1 METSGLW
8 RLIFG
13 LQHRRVSFREAS
25 KAQNPRRVLFKDSWK
40 AQNLRKVSFR
50 DALGSLGA
58 ENETWH
64 SEHLGGLGSEIFQTG
79 TKTYHLDHLGGLR
92 RRMIQ
97 KGAKTDHMERGPKWS
112 KIFPHALGVA
122 FAPPLFYCLLLWP
135 LLPRP
140 CFCPLLWLRC
150 PGLASCGLRLRRG
163 FRAALAS
170 SRLLG

>member
-1 METSGLW
+1 M
-8 RLIFG
+8 
-13 LQHRRVSFREAS
+13 SFREAS

-79 TKTYHLDHLGGLR
+79 TKTDPLDHLGGLG

-97 KGAKTDHMERGPKWS
+97 NGAKTDHMEQPSG
-112 KIFPHALGVA
+112 LGSEMVQN
-122 FAPPLFYCLLLWP
+122 LLKHL
-135 LLPRP
+135 
-140 CFCPLLWLRC
+140 
-150 PGLASCGLRLRRG
+150 GGLRL
-163 FRAALAS
+163 ALAIH
-170 SRLLG
+170 SRLRNRFESI